1 MFATVTVAVCHC
13 GAGCVLGDVIGEWL
27 VYGTGATIN
36 GESLWVAYLVGKSRH
51 PLIRINSEL
60 TYRRR
65 LRLRH
70 RLRHRFPVLLHRTY
84 EW

>member
-36 GESLWVAYLVGKSRH
+36 GESLWVAYLVGGSSR
-51 PLIRINSEL
+51 PLKIIALSADMSSQISPSPSRSASFFNITPSHL
-60 TYRRR
+60 
-65 LRLRH
+65 
-70 RLRHRFPVLLHRTY
+70 
-84 EW
+84 